1 MKRFRWA
8 IVLLFVLFL
17 QFGYAD
23 SVNTLNPYLF
33 TFRFVQDFGG
43 GDNASYVFAGGGINL
58 RSVGSAGAI
67 DNWLTQPSFSPG
79 TSLVPAVSIVD
90 FGFSAGGVTIGG
102 QTYHVGA
109 DEVLFFSSI
118 TAGGFTFPA
127 GGNASSIFTVTVP
140 ATFGLVQGEVRG
152 QNGNGVFFNVNVPP
166 GQLVLTF
173 DYHPAANGNP
183 AIYTFSEGRYKAE
196 GLVTTTPEPGTI
208 VLMAAG
214 LASMAGLIR
223 KKRDS

>member
-1 MKRFRWA
+1 
-8 IVLLFVLFL
+8 
-17 QFGYAD
+17 
-23 SVNTLNPYLF
+23 
-33 TFRFVQDFGG
+33 
-43 GDNASYVFAGGGINL
+43 
-58 RSVGSAGAI
+58 
-67 DNWLTQPSFSPG
+67 
-79 TSLVPAVSIVD
+79 
-90 FGFSAGGVTIGG
+90 VTIGG

-140 ATFGLVQGEVRG
+140 ATFGSVRG
-152 QNGNGVFFNVNVPP
+152 EAGNGVFFNVNVPP